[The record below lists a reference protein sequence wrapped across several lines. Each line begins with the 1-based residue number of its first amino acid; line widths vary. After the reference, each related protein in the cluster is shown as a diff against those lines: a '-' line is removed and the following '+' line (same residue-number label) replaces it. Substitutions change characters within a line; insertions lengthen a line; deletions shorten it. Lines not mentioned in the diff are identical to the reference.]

1 MQLDLALKWAARPL
15 PLPVVRR
22 LARTAYARLL
32 AAHPNL
38 FDRLG
43 EHAAK
48 SFVFAPTELPFV
60 FVVRPQA
67 GLDVLRKGA
76 LPRADVMLSGPFL
89 TMLMLLEGS
98 ADGDALFFARKIEIS
113 GDTEAILAL
122 RNALDDN
129 AINLPRDLSPL
140 AGPLAGIVRAAME
153 QFRARATGGE
163 RTRQWS

>member
-1 MQLDLALKWAARPL
+1 
-15 PLPVVRR
+15 
-22 LARTAYARLL
+22 
-32 AAHPNL
+32 
-38 FDRLG
+38 
-43 EHAAK
+43 
-48 SFVFAPTELPFV
+48 
-60 FVVRPQA
+60 
-67 GLDVLRKGA
+67 
-76 LPRADVMLSGPFL
+76 
-89 TMLMLLEGS
+89 MLLEGS